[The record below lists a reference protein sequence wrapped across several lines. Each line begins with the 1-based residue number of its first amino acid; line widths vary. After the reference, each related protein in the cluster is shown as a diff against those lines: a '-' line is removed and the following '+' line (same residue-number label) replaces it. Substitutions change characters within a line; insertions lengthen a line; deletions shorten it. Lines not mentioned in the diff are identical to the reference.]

1 MTELATNSLPCQIA
15 KFEDFPVQFTGK
27 AVDMAL
33 SALTETKGED
43 GEFLR
48 VSVRGGGCAGFQY
61 ALNFVNEVD
70 ENDILTHHQGLQIV
84 ADIFSATQIG
94 GAVVDYVESLQG
106 AGFKFEN
113 SNAKRT
119 CGCGSSFSA

>member
-1 MTELATNSLPCQIA
+1 MSELGLSLPCQIA
-15 KFEDFPVQFTGK
+15 KLDDFPITLTDK

-33 SALTETKGED
+33 AALSETNGED

-48 VSVRGGGCAGFQY
+48 VSIRGGGCAGFQY

-70 ENDILTHHQGLQIV
+70 ENDILTHNRGLQVV

-113 SNAKRT
+113 PNAKRT